1 MGAGPAQTRVRDDQ
15 WIAGEV
21 VSPDAARFDETRDDV
36 VRVR

>member
-1 MGAGPAQTRVRDDQ
+1 VRDDQ